1 MNEIKLSKRLKAV
14 ANYVD
19 NGARLADIGSDHAYL
34 PIYLY
39 ENDITDAKIGD

>member
-19 NGARLADIGSDHAYL
+19 NGAK
-34 PIYLY
+34 
-39 ENDITDAKIGD
+39 KIVIILNATIDKPTHFILLSAE